1 MKKYESSVVAP
12 FSLLVP
18 VFGMFSAW
26 AFLGED
32 LTVLRAAAGGI
43 VLLGLAIPQLVG
55 RRVAR
60 TEVPREP
67 LVPAG
72 R

>member
-1 MKKYESSVVAP
+1 MAP

-26 AFLGED
+26 LFLGED
-32 LTVLRAAAGGI
+32 LTVLRAAAGGL
-43 VLLGLAIPQLVG
+43 VLAGLAIPQLVG
-55 RRVAR
+55 RRAAR
-60 TEVPREP
+60 TEVPAEP